1 MFVSNKLLREI
12 CIKLEIIVDC
22 CPNNINKVQRQ
33 GRTGEGDPSLTVK
46 VSGRDAP
53 TVTRRSSRV
62 KMLRHQK
69 KVNIGAECVQ

>member
-1 MFVSNKLLREI
+1 MFVSNIKLLREI

-22 CPNNINKVQRQ
+22 VVQIAYKVQRQ
-33 GRTGEGDPSLTVK
+33 QRTGEGDPSLTVK

-62 KMLRHQK
+62 KMLRH
-69 KVNIGAECVQ
+69 G